1 MDTRGIQVPQRSR
14 FYRDLS
20 IIHSAND
27 SSVFPFVFSSRSS
40 IFFFSSYSFCT
51 SCVSVLTR
59 IQKHRTISR
68 VKRELSFETFLSFQ
82 RVKTRSLVSDPRK
95 NARIPSR
102 FPLDFPKKKK
112 KKSSSIIFS
121 FLSYLR
127 KREKKKKIS
136 STVPFRHRSQ
146 HPPQQR
152 ELTRPIRLC
161 TSHLRCRV
169 SASRM
174 SRSRRFFRHFHALPR
189 DRGGASFEHYHS
201 NTEAL
206 SIIHRGSTGPETRRA
221 IKLWGQFVRRITSAA
236 KGKETRGEE
245 RRGGGGRLTWG
256 ARLHF
261 PSSSSSSPLI

>member
-1 MDTRGIQVPQRSR
+1 MPGSLLASPS
-14 FYRDLS
+14 
-20 IIHSAND
+20 
-27 SSVFPFVFSSRSS
+27 
-40 IFFFSSYSFCT
+40 
-51 SCVSVLTR
+51 
-59 IQKHRTISR
+59 
-68 VKRELSFETFLSFQ
+68 TFQ
-82 RVKTRSLVSDPRK
+82 
-95 NARIPSR
+95 
-102 FPLDFPKKKK
+102 KKKK
-112 KKSSSIIFS
+112 RNPHPSFS
-121 FLSYLR
+121 PSFPISENE
-127 KREKKKKIS
+127 KKKKKIS